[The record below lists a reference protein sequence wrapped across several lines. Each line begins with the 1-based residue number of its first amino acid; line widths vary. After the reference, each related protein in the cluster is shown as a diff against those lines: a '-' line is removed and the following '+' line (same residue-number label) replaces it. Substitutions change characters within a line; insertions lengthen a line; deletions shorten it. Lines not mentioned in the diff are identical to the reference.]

1 MDEIFKGVR
10 PMDIVLA
17 IGLSALGAVLMVMNI
32 QADPTDTSGLQHAIT
47 DQSWLILPVFLLAT
61 VPVLW
66 RRRNV
71 VAVALASAVVMGAH
85 VLAFDWV
92 VRCGAALPLSLVLAY
107 SVGKLADRRV
117 QRSAGF
123 RQLPRDGADCRP
135 SHRDLGGDSNPRRH
149 RGRVHPA
156 SPPSRPIGTVRCGLG
171 SRSLGTCGR
180 ARRRASRRA
189 H

>member
-107 SVGKLADRRV
+107 SVGKLADRRETYAGIAV
-117 QRSAGF
+117 VVAGQFLSLVRDSAAGLGILPFTAAAALVAWGIGLYF
-123 RQLPRDGADCRP
+123 RQQTA
-135 SHRDLGGDSNPRRH
+135 RRTDQATEPPA
-149 RGRVHPA
+149 RVHA
-156 SPPSRPIGTVRCGLG
+156 
-171 SRSLGTCGR
+171 
-180 ARRRASRRA
+180 
-189 H
+189 